1 MATMTT
7 PRAMTNTLDNRIIAR
22 MRLILAVSALII
34 LAIDPSEPDQLVA
47 VTYITL
53 GLYVGYCLL
62 VYLAAIRSSP
72 IMASIVRWAHWI
84 DLAWYL
90 LLISF
95 SRGTSSIFFFFFFF
109 AILVGSFRWGFATGL
124 RVTLVSAFLF
134 TTIGYLTAPRG
145 SEFELNRFLLR
156 PIYLIVLG
164 YMMAYWGGFEITF
177 KRRLALLK
185 EVAQVSNPRF
195 GVDRTIGGFM
205 EQLRAFYSADGCT
218 LVAVNPASDGYTLRR
233 TSADRPE
240 SAMRAE
246 PVPAE
251 VARQLLSL
259 PADLAVVY
267 NSPRRRW
274 WPFGLRFHAYDVVS
288 GERSEEGEPEFAAL
302 AETLDAPCF
311 VTVPV
316 RLRNETRGRLFL
328 TARRPFDQGDPAFIL
343 QVIEHVAPVIENI
356 RLVDRLTSDA
366 ADEARQRIARDLHD
380 SVIQPYIGLQIG
392 LAACRQKVA
401 AGNDNVEG
409 DLERLL
415 ALTNEGIAE
424 LRGYVRGLKSG
435 GAREASL
442 IAAVRRFAAR
452 FGEATSIDVR
462 VDAADNLQ
470 VNDRLAAEVFQLVA
484 EGLSNIRRH
493 TTSCKAAVELSTT
506 DHRLC
511 VRVEN
516 DLANGHPS
524 PPFTPRSISE
534 RAAALGGRARVEQK
548 RDATTVVVEIPL

>member
-1 MATMTT
+1 M
-7 PRAMTNTLDNRIIAR
+7 DNRIIAR
-22 MRLILAVSALII
+22 MRLVLAVSALVII
-34 LAIDPSEPDQLVA
+34 ALDPSELNDLA
-47 VTYITL
+47 AITSATL
-53 GLYVGYCLL
+53 GLYAAYSLL
-62 VYLAAIRSSP
+62 VYLAPERTSP
-72 IMASIVRWAHWI
+72 IMEWIVRWAHWVDI
-84 DLAWYL
+84 AWYV
-90 LLISF
+90 LLISL

-164 YMMAYWGGFEITF
+164 YMIAYWGGFEITF

-205 EQLRAFYSADGCT
+205 EQLRAFYGADTCI
-218 LVAVNPASDGYTLRR
+218 LVALNEASDGYTLRR
-233 TSADRPE
+233 SSANKPE
-240 SAMRAE
+240 GAMRAE
-246 PVPAE
+246 AVPAE

-267 NSPRRRW
+267 NTPRRRW
-274 WPFGLRFHAYDVVS
+274 WPFGLRFHAYDVIS
-288 GERSEEGEPEFAAL
+288 GERSEQGEPESAAL

-311 VTVPV
+311 ATVPV

-328 TARRPFDQGDPAFIL
+328 TARHPFDQGDPAFIL
-343 QVIEHVAPVIENI
+343 QGTEHVAPVIENI
-356 RLVDRLTSDA
+356 RLVDRLASDA

-392 LAACRQKVA
+392 LAASRQKLA
-401 AGNDNVEG
+401 AGNGNVEG
-409 DLERLL
+409 DLERLH
-415 ALTNEGIAE
+415 ALTTEGIAE

-493 TTSCKAAVELSTT
+493 TTSSQAAVELSTT
-506 DHRLC
+506 DHHLC

-516 DLANGHPS
+516 DHVNDQAS

-534 RAAALGGRARVEQK
+534 RAAALGGHARVEQK
-548 RDATTVVVEIPL
+548 ADATAVVVEIPL

>member
-1 MATMTT
+1 
-7 PRAMTNTLDNRIIAR
+7 
-22 MRLILAVSALII
+22 
-34 LAIDPSEPDQLVA
+34 
-47 VTYITL
+47 
-53 GLYVGYCLL
+53 
-62 VYLAAIRSSP
+62 
-72 IMASIVRWAHWI
+72 
-84 DLAWYL
+84 
-90 LLISF
+90 
-95 SRGTSSIFFFFFFF
+95 
-109 AILVGSFRWGFATGL
+109 
-124 RVTLVSAFLF
+124 
-134 TTIGYLTAPRG
+134 
-145 SEFELNRFLLR
+145 
-156 PIYLIVLG
+156 
-164 YMMAYWGGFEITF
+164 
-177 KRRLALLK
+177 
-185 EVAQVSNPRF
+185 
-195 GVDRTIGGFM
+195 
-205 EQLRAFYSADGCT
+205 
-218 LVAVNPASDGYTLRR
+218 
-233 TSADRPE
+233 
-240 SAMRAE
+240 
-246 PVPAE
+246 
-251 VARQLLSL
+251 
-259 PADLAVVY
+259 VVY

-288 GERSEEGEPEFAAL
+288 GERSDEGEPESAAL

-311 VTVPV
+311 ATVPV

-328 TARRPFDQGDPAFIL
+328 TACRPFDHGDPAFIL

-356 RLVDRLTSDA
+356 RLVDRLASDA

-392 LAACRQKVA
+392 LAACRQKLA
-401 AGNDNVEG
+401 AGNGNVEG

-442 IAAVRRFAAR
+442 IPAVRRFAAR

-470 VNDRLAAEVFQLVA
+470 VNDRLAAEVFQLIA

-524 PPFTPRSISE
+524 PPFTPRSITE
-534 RAAALGGRARVEQK
+534 RAAALGGHARVEQK
-548 RDATTVVVEIPL
+548 ADATAVVVEIPL

>member
-72 IMASIVRWAHWI
+72 IMAWIVRWAHWI
-84 DLAWYL
+84 DVAWYL

-109 AILVGSFRWGFATGL
+109 AILVASFRWGFATGL
-124 RVTLVSAFLF
+124 RVSLVSAFLF

-156 PIYLIVLG
+156 PVYLTVLG
-164 YMMAYWGGFEITF
+164 YMMAYWGGFEITL
-177 KRRLALLK
+177 KRRLMLLQ
-185 EVAQVSNPRF
+185 EVTRVSNPRF
-195 GVDRTIGGFM
+195 GVDRTIGGLM
-205 EQLRAFYSADGCT
+205 DRLRRFYGADGCI
-218 LVAVNPASDGYTLRR
+218 LVGIDQASETYTLRR
-233 TSADRPE
+233 ASAGEPE
-240 SAMRAE
+240 SATHAQ
-246 PVPAE
+246 PIPAE
-251 VARQLLSL
+251 VAQQLLVL
-259 PADLAVVY
+259 PAELAVVY
-267 NSPRRRW
+267 NTPSGRW
-274 WPFGLRFHAYDVVS
+274 WSFGSHYYAYDVVS
-288 GERSEEGEPEFAAL
+288 GKPSEAGRPMSAAL

-311 VTVPV
+311 VTVPL
-316 RLRNETRGRLFL
+316 RQRNETRGRVFL
-328 TARRPFDQGDPAFIL
+328 TARRPFAHDDPAFIL
-343 QVIEHVAPVIENI
+343 QVVEHVTPVIENV
-356 RLVDRLTSDA
+356 RLVDRLASDA
-366 ADEARQRIARDLHD
+366 ADEARQRIARDLHY

-392 LAACRQKVA
+392 LAACRQKLA

-415 ALTNEGIAE
+415 ALTTEGIAE
-424 LRGYVRGLKSG
+424 LRGYVRGLRSD
-435 GAREASL
+435 GARGATL
-442 IAAVRRFAAR
+442 VPAVRRFAAR

-470 VNDRLAAEVFQLVA
+470 VNDRLAAEVFQLIA

-506 DHRLC
+506 EHRLC

-524 PPFTPRSISE
+524 PPFTPRSITE
-534 RAAALGGRARVEQK
+534 RAAALGGHARVEQK
-548 RDATTVVVEIPL
+548 ADATAVVVEIPL